1 MHHGDPACIGLQK
14 LIQIVHTCINVNFFS
29 ICSCSETYGRVLAL
43 DGVIQCTERDE
54 FAYQEMMAHLP
65 LFAHHN
71 PKSVRTN
78 LQYVLYYAIGCGTYM
93 YVITIILC
101 HCLEK

>member
-1 MHHGDPACIGLQK
+1 MC
-14 LIQIVHTCINVNFFS
+14 TCNFIFNLL
-29 ICSCSETYGRVLAL
+29 SETYGRVLAL

-78 LQYVLYYAIGCGTYM
+78 LCC
-93 YVITIILC
+93 TIQLDNTVVFM
-101 HCLEK
+101 

>member
-1 MHHGDPACIGLQK
+1 MTNEVYVGKESWLQFCHATCDPACVGQQK
-14 LIQIVHTCINVNFFS
+14 HTDCAYIFF
-29 ICSCSETYGRVLAL
+29 IFNLLSETYGQVLAL

-71 PKSVRTN
+71 PKSVR
-78 LQYVLYYAIGCGTYM
+78 AI
-93 YVITIILC
+93 
-101 HCLEK
+101 